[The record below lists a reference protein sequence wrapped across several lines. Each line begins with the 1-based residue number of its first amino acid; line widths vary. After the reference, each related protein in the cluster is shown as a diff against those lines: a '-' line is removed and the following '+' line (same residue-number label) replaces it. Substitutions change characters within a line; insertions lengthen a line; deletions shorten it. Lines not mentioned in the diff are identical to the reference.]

1 MEHYETLLF
10 KGLINGG
17 GSSSETY
24 SCILLTGDFDRMVK
38 LNQNIQDMWDYLDK
52 PLQALVI
59 TILQHCD
66 SRAPMTRTETDYPR
80 YFVDRM
86 ARMAAYAKCALIDN
100 YDEVEQE
107 EAVFNLII
115 TTQYSR

>member
-24 SCILLTGDFDRMVK
+24 SSILMTGDFDRMVN
-38 LNQNIQDMWDYLDK
+38 LNQNIEDMWDYLDK
-52 PLQALVI
+52 PLQALMISV
-59 TILQHCD
+59 LQHCD
-66 SRAPMTRTETDYPR
+66 SRAPQDKEDYPR

-86 ARMAAYAKCALIDN
+86 ARMAAYAKYALIDN
-100 YDEVEQE
+100 YDEVEKE
-107 EAVFNLII
+107 EALLNILII
-115 TTQYSR
+115 EQYYRG